1 MTPAERIMFA
11 ITSAVFSAI
20 ALGGLLCLGSHL
32 VQTIAL
38 VSAFLG
44 AMSQFTGQDPNAFK
58 ASIYLAY
65 GAFVSGAFAILIF
78 AIGN

>member
-1 MTPAERIMFA
+1 VTTTERIMFA
-11 ITSAVFSAI
+11 ITSAAFSAI
-20 ALGGLLCLGSHL
+20 ALGGLLYLGSHL
-32 VQTIAL
+32 VQTVAL

-44 AMSQFTGQDPNAFK
+44 AMSQFTGQDPKAFK

-65 GAFVSGAFAILIF
+65 GAFVSGAFAIVMF